1 MQVTVSYQE
10 MTCFVELNISTV
22 SNYWTDSWSYTV
34 TVIMKILSNIQF
46 KENSAPS
53 PICWKWFQIISA
65 PEQSLE
71 HSEDLE
77 VIRGN
82 YWSKQK

>member
-1 MQVTVSYQE
+1 MEQDKVDCHPCEYVSIKRGNFLTMQVTVSYQE

-53 PICWKWFQIISA
+53 PICWK
-65 PEQSLE
+65 
-71 HSEDLE
+71 
-77 VIRGN
+77 
-82 YWSKQK
+82 